1 MDDISKIALGV
12 MYIFSLVV
20 ILFSKDYKDARP
32 AIVCALST
40 LALLLKIF

>member
-1 MDDISKIALGV
+1 MADVLKIAFGV
-12 MYIFSLVV
+12 MYILCLIV
-20 ILFSKDYKDARP
+20 ILFSKDYKEARG